1 MKKKSFVIILLVSF
15 WCGYTLLSI
24 AQTVYTSLQV
34 KERIESN
41 RTREINFILQ
51 SSEDYLMS
59 ENIELLK
66 RQLYNAIN
74 LKFIDYYCVKK
85 ISDQEAKIIDEQSRA
100 QVAGTSACADMAN
113 IDLSENKKIL
123 KYPNDIIAVLKVDD
137 YVLAVGYARDVWNF
151 LKAEHKENLL
161 PFLKDILIITL
172 FVGILIYIVLKDFVI
187 IDQLLKRGDR
197 EKLSELMATSKE
209 AQTLIESTRTL
220 DSINSNQKQSIDIL
234 QNTVG
239 EALASEIYQKTP
251 SLTSIPVSV
260 VRIDLNGYTQI
271 FLEKKEEHIVSVL
284 NEYFQVANDI
294 IKRYQGEIYQIIGD
308 EVIFV
313 FKDPNFLI
321 KRNAGD
327 GLDHKLKALFSV
339 KAIFQWAQELD
350 LKVQEQYG
358 HRFLLKASIS
368 NGMLKFV
375 KLNTGYAFAGVPL
388 IESVRL
394 LGSVSDKTENT
405 LIVTENDYKD
415 FQNFFPVSN
424 QKLAHLKGFEDRIT
438 VFEIKEFTHFDE
450 YFIKT
455 LNSEN
460 EEILRFK
467 MQYLDY
473 FKSQEDIHQA
483 LVLIN
488 KYFQANQLKPVFY
501 LIQSLKKVSLSI
513 PDKFIAQRLY
523 QILTDHFQPIQS
535 KSLEFSFLPGLV
547 LLTKSLVH
555 KELWAE
561 PWNQL
566 LQNFLLSNN
575 PRVVANASDVYY
587 YFHDKIEGIKNILTN
602 WEDNNR
608 ISALYILAKMKRE
621 IQKKDSEVVLSWLK
635 SENPLFQASALFLAE
650 ELLRYYAQKDPVLYK
665 TNEIL
670 LKLKVEGLK
679 QTNSY
684 NQMVQS
690 RAELLKQTVESIESN
705 LVQVRSA

>member
-1 MKKKSFVIILLVSF
+1 MKRKSFVIILLVSF
-15 WCGYTLLSI
+15 WVGYTLLSI
-24 AQTVYTSLQV
+24 AQTVYTSIQV
-34 KERIESN
+34 KERIENN

-66 RQLYNAIN
+66 RQLFNAIN

-85 ISDQEAKIIDEQSRA
+85 IASNKEEIIGEQTRVEKA
-100 QVAGTSACADMAN
+100 SACADLES
-113 IDLSENKKIL
+113 IDLTENKKIL
-123 KYPNDIIAVLKVDD
+123 IYPNDIVAVLKVDD
-137 YVLAVGYARDVWNF
+137 YVLAVGYARDLWNF
-151 LKAEHKENLL
+151 LKAEHKENLV
-161 PFLKDILIITL
+161 PFLKDIFIITL
-172 FVGILIYIVLKDFVI
+172 FVGVLIYLILKDFVI
-187 IDQLLKRGDR
+187 IDQLLKKGDR

-209 AQTLIESTRTL
+209 AQTLIESTMTL
-220 DSINSNQKQSIDIL
+220 DHINSSQKQNIDIL

-239 EALASEIYQKTP
+239 DALASEIYQKTP

-284 NEYFQVANDI
+284 NEYFQVTNDI
-294 IKRYQGEIYQIIGD
+294 IKRYHGEIYQIIGD
-308 EVIFV
+308 EVIFI
-313 FKDPNFLI
+313 FKDPNYLI
-321 KRNAGD
+321 KRNSGD

-339 KAIFQWAQELD
+339 KAIFQWAEELD

-368 NGMLKFV
+368 NGHLKFV
-375 KLNTGYAFAGVPL
+375 QLNTGFAFAGVPL

-424 QKLAHLKGFEDRIT
+424 QKLAHLKGFEDRIA
-438 VFEIKEFTHFDE
+438 VYEIKEFSEFDE

-455 LNSEN
+455 LSSEN
-460 EEILRFK
+460 EEMLRFK

-473 FKSQEDIHQA
+473 FKSQEDIDQA

-501 LIQSLKKVSLSI
+501 LIQALKKVSLSI
-513 PDKFIAQRLY
+513 PDHFIAQRLY
-523 QILTDHFQPIQS
+523 QILTDHFQTIQA
-535 KSLEFSFLPGLV
+535 KSLEYSFLPGLV
-547 LLTKSLVH
+547 LLAKSLVH
-555 KELWAE
+555 KDLWSE

-587 YFHDKIEGIKNILTN
+587 FFHDKIDGIKNILTN

-621 IQKKDSEVVLSWLK
+621 IQKKDADIVVSWLK
-635 SENPLFQASALFLAE
+635 SENPLFQASALYLIE
-650 ELLRYYAQKDPVLYK
+650 ELLQFYSKKDAVIYK
-665 TNEIL
+665 TNETIK
-670 LKLKVEGLK
+670 KLKEEGLK
-679 QTNSY
+679 LTSSY

-690 RAELLKQTVESIESN
+690 RAEILQSSVDSIENDWLSTKA
-705 LVQVRSA
+705 S

>member
-1 MKKKSFVIILLVSF
+1 MKNKSFVVLLLMFFWIGYVILSFIQTIILTAG
-15 WCGYTLLSI
+15 GYTKYINARNDSI
-24 AQTVYTSLQV
+24 DFTLEPIKAFL
-34 KERIESN
+34 
-41 RTREINFILQ
+41 INGDL
-51 SSEDYLMS
+51 DMTYLMLDKS
-59 ENIELLK
+59 RKINNIGFSCLK
-66 RQLYNAIN
+66 KNNEVLYQFYPDSKLDACKLFSDADTPKLDIFYQKGH
-74 LKFIDYYCVKK
+74 LFFKK
-85 ISDQEAKIIDEQSRA
+85 IQIEKFVLVTGYPLTWYYFLWEQ
-100 QVAGTSACADMAN
+100 Q
-113 IDLSENKKIL
+113 
-123 KYPNDIIAVLKVDD
+123 
-137 YVLAVGYARDVWNF
+137 
-151 LKAEHKENLL
+151 KENLI
-161 PFLKDILIITL
+161 PFLKDIFIITL
-172 FVGILIYIVLKDFVI
+172 FVGVLIYLILKDFVI
-187 IDQLLKRGDR
+187 IDQLLKKGDR

-209 AQTLIESTRTL
+209 AQTLIESTMTL
-220 DSINSNQKQSIDIL
+220 NHINSSQKHNIEIL

-239 EALASEIYQKTP
+239 DALASEIYQKTP

-284 NEYFQVANDI
+284 NEYFQVTNDI
-294 IKRYQGEIYQIIGD
+294 IKRYGGEIYQIIGD

-313 FKDPNFLI
+313 FKDPHFLI

-339 KAIFQWAQELD
+339 KAIFQWSEELD
-350 LKVQEQYG
+350 RKVQEQYG

-368 NGMLKFV
+368 NGSLKFV

-438 VFEIKEFTHFDE
+438 VYEIKEFSEFDE

-455 LNSEN
+455 LNTEN
-460 EEILRFK
+460 EEMLRFK

-473 FKSQEDIHQA
+473 FRSQEDINQA

-488 KYFQANQLKPVFY
+488 KYFQASQLKPVFY
-501 LIQSLKKVSLSI
+501 LIQTLKKVNLSI
-513 PDKFIAQRLY
+513 PDQFIAQRLY
-523 QILTDHFQPIQS
+523 QILTDHFQTIQA
-535 KSLEFSFLPGLV
+535 KSLEYSFLPGLV

-555 KELWAE
+555 KDLWSA

-575 PRVVANASDVYY
+575 SRVVANASDVYY
-587 YFHDKIEGIKNILTN
+587 FFHDKIDEIKNILTN

-608 ISALYILAKMKRE
+608 ISALYILAKMKRD
-621 IQKKDSEVVLSWLK
+621 ITKKESDVVISWLK
-635 SENPLFQASALFLAE
+635 SENPLFQASALYLVE
-650 ELLRYYAQKDPVLYK
+650 ELLKYYFTKDEIIYK
-665 TNEIL
+665 TNEPL
-670 LKLKVEGLK
+670 QKLKNESLKL
-679 QTNSY
+679 TTSY

-690 RAELLKQTVESIESN
+690 RAQQLAQALSGIEIIWNKNKAS
-705 LVQVRSA
+705 

>member
-1 MKKKSFVIILLVSF
+1 MRRKSFVIILLVSF

-24 AQTVYTSLQV
+24 AQTVYTSLQL

-59 ENIELLK
+59 ENIELIK
-66 RQLYNAIN
+66 RQLYNGIS
-74 LKFIDYYCVKK
+74 LKFIDYYCLKK
-85 ISDQEAKIIDEQSRA
+85 VSEQQSKIIDEQSRVT
-100 QVAGTSACADMAN
+100 VAGTSACNDMAN
-113 IDLSENKKIL
+113 IDISENKKIL

-137 YVLAVGYARDVWNF
+137 YILAVGYARDMWSF
-151 LKAEHKENLL
+151 LKTEHKENLL

-187 IDQLLKRGDR
+187 IDQLLKKGDR
-197 EKLSELMATSKE
+197 EKLSEMMATSKE

-220 DSINSNQKQSIDIL
+220 DSINANQKQSISIL

-239 EALASEIYQKTP
+239 EALSSEIYQKTP

-284 NEYFQVANDI
+284 NDYFQVANDI

-308 EVIFV
+308 EVIFI
-313 FKDPNFLI
+313 FKDPNYLV
-321 KRNAGD
+321 KRNTGD

-339 KAIFQWAQELD
+339 KAIFQWAKELD
-350 LKVQEQYG
+350 QKVQEQYG

-424 QKLAHLKGFEDRIT
+424 QKLAQLKGFEDRIT
-438 VFEIKEFTHFDE
+438 VFEIKEFTEFDE

-460 EEILRFK
+460 EEMLRFK
-467 MQYLDY
+467 MSYLDY
-473 FKSQEDIHQA
+473 FKSQNDIHQA

-488 KYFQANQLKPVFY
+488 KYFHANQLKPVFY
-501 LIQSLKKVSLSI
+501 LIQSLKKVSLAI

-523 QILTDHFQPIQS
+523 QILTDHFQTIQL

-547 LLTKSLVH
+547 LLTKSIVH
-555 KELWAE
+555 KDLWSE

-587 YFHDKIEGIKNILTN
+587 FFHDKIDEIKNILTN

-608 ISALYILAKMKRE
+608 ISALFILAKMKRE
-621 IQKKDSEVVLSWLK
+621 ITRKESEVVISWLK
-635 SENPLFQASALFLAE
+635 SENPLFQASALYLVE
-650 ELLRYYAQKDPVLYK
+650 ELLKFYFAKDEVIYK
-665 TNEIL
+665 TNEML
-670 LKLKVEGLK
+670 QKLKAESFKLAD
-679 QTNSY
+679 NY

-690 RAELLKQTVESIESN
+690 RAHLLQQAINTIESEWRK
-705 LVQVRSA
+705 VKAS